1 MQQVYLREKQNDSA
15 RRRSSMPW
23 RLAIRWTVNP
33 PRQKRPRKKT
43 SFLLSFRLRLFNHLR
58 IWEGPRNSVLC
69 KTSCRA
75 WKDKQGAHGW
85 YSFCTHNK
93 RSHIMPPFS
102 SPLTVARSVPGLSA
116 WWRRLQ
122 PGVCVSILQLPGIC
136 VLPNIRFSRMLTQ
149 TAKYLSLQLSG
160 FFCGSLL
167 ARG

>member
-1 MQQVYLREKQNDSA
+1 
-15 RRRSSMPW
+15 
-23 RLAIRWTVNP
+23 
-33 PRQKRPRKKT
+33 
-43 SFLLSFRLRLFNHLR
+43 
-58 IWEGPRNSVLC
+58 
-69 KTSCRA
+69 
-75 WKDKQGAHGW
+75 
-85 YSFCTHNK
+85 
-93 RSHIMPPFS
+93 MPPFS